1 MTIEIKNSGP
11 EIAAVLIGDP
21 KEPSEVKVLQNGETY
36 HSTAST
42 LTVVDDSYPGL
53 KDRRAKDQAFAG
65 RRKADPNVDQRQLK
79 KAKPAADKPAEQ
91 QGKAVVR

>member
-21 KEPSEVKVLQNGETY
+21 KEPTEVKVLQNGETY

-65 RRKADPNVDQRQLK
+65 RRKADPNVDQRQIK
-79 KAKPAADKPAEQ
+79 KPAAPA
-91 QGKAVVR
+91 KAGAAAPTK

>member
-11 EIAAVLIGDP
+11 DIAAVLIGDP
-21 KEPSEVKVLQNGETY
+21 KEPTEVKVLQNGETY

-65 RRKADPNVDQRQLK
+65 RRKADPNVDQRQIK
-79 KAKPAADKPAEQ
+79 KPVPPAKPGAPAPT
-91 QGKAVVR
+91 K